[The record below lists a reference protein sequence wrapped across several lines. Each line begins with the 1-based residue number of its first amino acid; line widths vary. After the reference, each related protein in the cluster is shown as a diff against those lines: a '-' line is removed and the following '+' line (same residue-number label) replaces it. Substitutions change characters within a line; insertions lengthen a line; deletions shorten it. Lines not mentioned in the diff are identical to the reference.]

1 MMGSSCLTE
10 LSAVAPYAKGVF
22 AYGAATF
29 ESSVTELPDYQRPPR
44 EDPPK
49 PREFPPPPPRE
60 PPAEAFSTR
69 S

>member
-1 MMGSSCLTE
+1 MMGRSRLTE

-29 ESSVTELPDYQRPPR
+29 ESVTELPDYQRPPR

-49 PREFPPPPPRE
+49 PREFELRPLLP
-60 PPAEAFSTR
+60 EAFSTR